1 MPRTLHKG
9 LRDLII
15 IAVSAALISLA
26 ENAGDFGIPAASVPI
41 VSAGA
46 LAIYRMIRDK
56 ANNSGS

>member
-9 LRDLII
+9 LRDLIV

-26 ENAGDFGIPAASVPI
+26 ENAGDFGIPAASATI

-56 ANNSGS
+56 ASN